1 MNSTYS
7 FILIYLKNIFK
18 IKKIHTHTHQ
28 KKPLN
33 SKFVSYIICG
43 SPSSFPH
50 AGMLTKKVGSIMF
63 YIKTHTTIHNF
74 KKLFTLLITNIGSN
88 EPILSCT
95 YMCVRKPFPCWLTLN
110 IAYRRLRHRFFCR
123 LPNLFLCACNLSS
136 TIFAKFFC
144 YLQKKKKRI
153 GDWFVLKLKE
163 HVRIISQIF
172 FYVLWTIVFNVK
184 FGCNFCMN
192 MCNIYT

>member
-1 MNSTYS
+1 
-7 FILIYLKNIFK
+7 
-18 IKKIHTHTHQ
+18 
-28 KKPLN
+28 
-33 SKFVSYIICG
+33 
-43 SPSSFPH
+43 
-50 AGMLTKKVGSIMF
+50 MLTKKVGSIMF

-144 YLQKKKKRI
+144 YLQKKKKEEKRI
-153 GDWFVLKLKE
+153 LRLICFKIKRACSNHITDY
-163 HVRIISQIF
+163 F
-172 FYVLWTIVFNVK
+172 FLCFMDDCI
-184 FGCNFCMN
+184 
-192 MCNIYT
+192 

>member
-18 IKKIHTHTHQ
+18 IKKKYTLTHTHTHT
-28 KKPLN
+28 KKTLN

-50 AGMLTKKVGSIMF
+50 KGMLTKKVGSIMF
-63 YIKTHTTIHNF
+63 YIKTHTAIHNF
-74 KKLFTLLITNIGSN
+74 KRLFTLLITNIGSN

-123 LPNLFLCACNLSS
+123 LPNLFFVRMQYVINNFRKIFLLS
-136 TIFAKFFC
+136 AKKE
-144 YLQKKKKRI
+144 KKEYW
-153 GDWFVLKLKE
+153 DWFVLKLKE
-163 HVRIISQIF
+163 HVRIISQIIF
-172 FYVLWTIVFNVK
+172 FLCFMDDCI
-184 FGCNFCMN
+184 
-192 MCNIYT
+192 

>member
-18 IKKIHTHTHQ
+18 IKKKIHTYTHTHT
-28 KKPLN
+28 KKTLN

-50 AGMLTKKVGSIMF
+50 KGMLTKKVGSIMF
-63 YIKTHTTIHNF
+63 YIKTAIHNF
-74 KKLFTLLITNIGSN
+74 KRLFTLLITNIGSN

-123 LPNLFLCACNLSS
+123 LPNLFLCACNMSS

-144 YLQKKKKRI
+144 YLQKKKKKNTEI
-153 GDWFVLKLKE
+153 DLF
-163 HVRIISQIF
+163 
-172 FYVLWTIVFNVK
+172 
-184 FGCNFCMN
+184 
-192 MCNIYT
+192 

>member
-18 IKKIHTHTHQ
+18 IKKKYTHTHTHQ
-28 KKPLN
+28 KKTLN

-50 AGMLTKKVGSIMF
+50 KGMLTKKVGSIMF
-63 YIKTHTTIHNF
+63 YIKTHTAIHNF

-123 LPNLFLCACNLSS
+123 LPNLFFVRMQYVINNFRKIFLLS
-136 TIFAKFFC
+136 A
-144 YLQKKKKRI
+144 KKKKKEEKRI
-153 GDWFVLKLKE
+153 LRLICFKIKRACSNHITDY
-163 HVRIISQIF
+163 F
-172 FYVLWTIVFNVK
+172 FLCFMDDCI
-184 FGCNFCMN
+184 
-192 MCNIYT
+192 

>member
-1 MNSTYS
+1 
-7 FILIYLKNIFK
+7 
-18 IKKIHTHTHQ
+18 
-28 KKPLN
+28 
-33 SKFVSYIICG
+33 
-43 SPSSFPH
+43 
-50 AGMLTKKVGSIMF
+50 MLTKKVGSIMF

-172 FYVLWTIVFNVK
+172 FMFYGRLYLMLNSVVIFVWICAISIRKITDNQKHKLV
-184 FGCNFCMN
+184 
-192 MCNIYT
+192 